1 MIIIT
6 QYFVQD
12 PVVVAPNGDRLN
24 LELYSA
30 GDVMAK
36 PVHTLRD

>member
-1 MIIIT
+1 M
-6 QYFVQD
+6 YFGQD
-12 PVVVAPNGDRLN
+12 PVVVSPNGDRLN